1 MEESKEL
8 KEALA
13 ECAALFEKKCGTR
26 PYMIVIARAN
36 LYFKD
41 DEDKNKGRLSG
52 TSEYTYISKP
62 PMDKTGVSKLLIDT
76 TRLAVNH
83 AEKSIAD
90 KEG

>member
-1 MEESKEL
+1 MKESKEL

-41 DEDKNKGRLSG
+41 EADKKKGRLSG
-52 TSEYTYISKP
+52 NSEYSYMSKP
-62 PMDKTGVSKLLIDT
+62 PMEKTGVSKLLIDT

-83 AEKSIAD
+83 AEKTIAE
-90 KEG
+90 KES